1 MTQLR
6 IGRLAAACLALV
18 VALGMAVSAQAPLQ
32 TAELVKRGLGPADFP
47 KITKL
52 ADNIYAY
59 EEVHVGGEITTNNLI
74 VVTRDG
80 VLVADGQG
88 TPEKT
93 ARLVTEIRKL
103 TDQPIRYVVVAS
115 EHGDHTGGNAS
126 FPMGA
131 TFISSPASQA
141 NLKRASERPARG
153 GGPSGVIVPTETV
166 ADKRVLSLGGTE
178 IQILMLGRSH
188 TGGDL
193 VVYLPAQKILFMSET
208 YLHRMFPS
216 LGSGY
221 PTEWIAA
228 IKKAQAMDV
237 DFYIPGHGFVDDRAT
252 LKAELDT
259 FRRALEAVVA
269 EGKRLHDAG
278 VPEKDAEMQARFG
291 EFDDW
296 SIRAM
301 MAPRAI
307 ARVYAELDG
316 QLK

>member
-1 MTQLR
+1 MSGMRFAAIALIVFTS
-6 IGRLAAACLALV
+6 IGAPA
-18 VALGMAVSAQAPLQ
+18 SAQTPLQ

-47 KITKL
+47 RVTKL
-52 ADNIYAY
+52 ADNVYAY

-74 VVTRDG
+74 VVTPEG

-93 ARLVTEIRKL
+93 ARLVAEIAKL
-103 TDQPIRYVVVAS
+103 TPQPIRYVVVAS

-126 FPMGA
+126 FPKNA
-131 TFISSPASQA
+131 TFISSPYSQM
-141 NLKRASERPARG
+141 NLQRAAERPARG
-153 GGPSGVIVPTETV
+153 GGPSQVVVPTETV
-166 ADKRVLSLGGTE
+166 ADKRVLKLGGTE

-216 LGSGY
+216 LASGY
-221 PTEWIAA
+221 PSEWVAA

-237 DFYIPGHGFVDDRAT
+237 NEYVPGHGFVDSPAI

-259 FRRALEAVVA
+259 YRRALEAIIA

-278 VPEKDAEMQARFG
+278 VPEKDAETQARFG
-291 EFDDW
+291 EFDAW
-296 SIRAM
+296 SIRDM